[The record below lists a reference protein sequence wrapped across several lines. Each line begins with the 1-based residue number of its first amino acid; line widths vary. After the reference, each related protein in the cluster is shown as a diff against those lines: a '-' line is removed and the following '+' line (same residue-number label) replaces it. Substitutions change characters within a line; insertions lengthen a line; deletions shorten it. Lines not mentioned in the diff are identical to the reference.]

1 MSICSAYNPQKNMNS
16 AIKSFDIDIVISQL
30 EKEVA
35 GYDVPVVDLIAIQ
48 TRDPFKILV
57 ATILSARTKDETT
70 AKASARLFRK
80 APDRK
85 SLSLLDEQV
94 ISRLIYPVGFYR
106 NKAKFLKN
114 LPAALDQFGSRI
126 PDTVE
131 ELTTLP
137 GVGRKTANLVVA
149 VAFNKPAICVDTHVH
164 RIMNIWGYVETKT
177 PLETEMALRRK
188 LPAEYWIRIN
198 SILVAFGQGM
208 CKPLGPHCDRCIIVS
223 QCPQTGVT
231 PRKVPKEKDKAQSRN
246 RKNRRN
252 GVKKLISWNVNG
264 LRAIER
270 KGFTDMVHELNA
282 DILSLQEIKAMP
294 DQLPESIR
302 SLEGYEAYWYPAK
315 RKGYAGVCTY
325 TRIKPLNVIY
335 GMDIPEHDQEGRVLT
350 LEFKDFFLVTAYFP
364 NAQHGLLR
372 LDYKLAFNRDIHN
385 FLDRLSG
392 KKSVVVCGDFNVAHK
407 PIDLANP
414 RQNEKNPGYSA
425 PEREWMDTFTG
436 SGYIDTFRK
445 FNQEPEQYTWWSYR
459 FNARGKNIGW
469 RIDYFCV
476 DPGSEN
482 RVKDAGILEHVLG
495 SDHCPVSLDF
505 E

>member
-1 MSICSAYNPQKNMNS
+1 MKEKKKEI
-16 AIKSFDIDIVISQL
+16 IDINVVVPLL
-30 EKEVA
+30 EKEVS
-35 GYDVPVVDLIAIQ
+35 GYDVPIVDLIAVQ

-70 AKASARLFRK
+70 AKASTRLFKK
-80 APDRK
+80 ASDLD
-85 SLSLLDEQV
+85 SLVKLDEAT
-94 ISRLIYPVGFYR
+94 IAKLIYPVGFYK
-106 NKAKFLKN
+106 NKARFLRE
-114 LPAALDQFGSRI
+114 LPAALDQFGGKI

-131 ELTTLP
+131 DLITLP

-164 RIMNIWGYVETKT
+164 RIMNIWGYVQTKT
-177 PLETEMALRRK
+177 PLETEMALRQK

-198 SILVAFGQGM
+198 SILVAFGQGT
-208 CKPLGPHCDRCIIVS
+208 CRPLGPHCDRCIIANR
-223 QCPQTGVT
+223 CPQIGVT
-231 PRKVPKEKDKAQSRN
+231 PRKKPKAKDKVQ
-246 RKNRRN
+246 KN

-264 LRAIER
+264 LRAIGK
-270 KGFTDMVHELNA
+270 KGFTDIVYELDA
-282 DILSLQEIKAMP
+282 DIIGLQEIKALP
-294 DQLPESIR
+294 DQLPESLR

-350 LEFKDFFLVTAYFP
+350 LEYEDFFLVNAYFP

-372 LDYKLAFNRDIHN
+372 IDFKLQFNRDIHN
-385 FLDRLSG
+385 FLDRLAE
-392 KKSVVVCGDFNVAHK
+392 KKSVVICGDLNVAHK

-414 RQNEKNPGYSA
+414 KQNEKNPGYSA

-436 SGYIDTFRK
+436 AGYIDTFRK

-459 FNARGKNIGW
+459 FNARGRNIGW

-476 DPGSEN
+476 DPASEN
-482 RVKDAGILEHVLG
+482 RVKDAGILDSILG
-495 SDHCPVSLDF
+495 SDHCPVFLDF